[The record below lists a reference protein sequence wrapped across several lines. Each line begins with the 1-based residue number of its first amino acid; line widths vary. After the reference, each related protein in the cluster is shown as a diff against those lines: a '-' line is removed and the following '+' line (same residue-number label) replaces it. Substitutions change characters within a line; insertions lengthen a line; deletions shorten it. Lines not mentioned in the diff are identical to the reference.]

1 MPTCDMATEMT
12 LRVRLFGTLGKR
24 FPDHDPLQGFDVVL
38 PAGSRVE
45 DLLAHLNLDP
55 ATVGIVSVND
65 RLVKPH
71 AKLQDG
77 DLVKVFRPIFGG

>member
-1 MPTCDMATEMT
+1 MAMEMT

-45 DLLAHLNLDP
+45 DLLVHLNLDP
-55 ATVGIVSVND
+55 AAIGIVSVDD
-65 RLVKPH
+65 RLVQPH

-77 DLVKVFRPIFGG
+77 NTVKVFRPIFGG